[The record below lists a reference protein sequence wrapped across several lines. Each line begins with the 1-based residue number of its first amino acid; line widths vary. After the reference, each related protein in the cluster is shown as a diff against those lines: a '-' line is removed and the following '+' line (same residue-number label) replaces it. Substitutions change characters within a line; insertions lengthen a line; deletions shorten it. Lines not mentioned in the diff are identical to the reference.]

1 VNQQAM
7 GREAGSAPSTARRTG
22 LRASHRLPV
31 FAGVVLVLE
40 AVVFAIQPGRNITP
54 FLLVLIPATAAVL
67 VSAASGG
74 RPEVKGLIGRMS
86 VWRVRPRWYLAALG
100 LPVAEKL
107 AVDISGSLLG
117 FAKAAERDR
126 HVMPRAPAPG
136 RNSTP

>member
-1 VNQQAM
+1 
-7 GREAGSAPSTARRTG
+7 
-22 LRASHRLPV
+22 
-31 FAGVVLVLE
+31 
-40 AVVFAIQPGRNITP
+40 
-54 FLLVLIPATAAVL
+54 
-67 VSAASGG
+67 
-74 RPEVKGLIGRMS
+74 MS